1 MKKKINWLHFSLLG
15 SIFCLPLFE
24 APKTYFFLLFVVVW
38 LLKAK
43 KNRSWGGQWRVIDS
57 ILLLWIVSALLVS
70 INANVNYG
78 YSLSGFFDVFRYV
91 LIGWLVSRTYFSDR
105 EIQIIVIVLSI
116 SSLSALIQAFLDCPA
131 GGECFELNS
140 VGHVN
145 HSAIYLLVS
154 ASLLVSFLVF
164 WQQEINKAIK
174 IFLWVVLLIFAWSI
188 FDTES
193 RAASVGVVFLS
204 LFIIGFW
211 LRKCKSKKRVLLTFF
226 CISSLLLIA
235 MVRPPDFMV
244 RHSKLTKF
252 FKNSE
257 TPREKIRRFSY
268 HAFRLNP
275 MMGIGFGNYNRLT
288 LESIRGRVIST
299 EGDFDESLYMVNAH
313 AHNIYYTYL
322 ISGGIIVTSIFLWF
336 WGWLVYMLYSVR
348 NKLGGVG
355 DSLWSA
361 SVCIVLIDL
370 GIGVVNTTLHHEVAM
385 LSMIII
391 SLFIGCYRQA
401 EIFLSDNREG
411 IYTNI

>member
-43 KNRSWGGQWRVIDS
+43 KSRCWGGQWRVIDS
-57 ILLLWIVSALLVS
+57 ILLLWLVSVLLVS

-78 YSLSGFFDVFRYV
+78 YSFSGFFDVFRYV
-91 LIGWLVSRTYFSDR
+91 LVGWLVSRTYYSER
-105 EIQIIVIVLSI
+105 EIQIIVVVLAT
-116 SSLSALIQAFLDCPA
+116 SSLFAVIQAFIDCPV

-154 ASLLVSFLVF
+154 ASLLASFLVF
-164 WQQEINKAIK
+164 WHQVINQYIK
-174 IFLWVVLLIFAWSI
+174 IFLWVILFVFAWSI

-193 RAASVGVVFLS
+193 RAASVGTIFLS

-211 LRKCKSKKRVLLTFF
+211 LRKYKSKKRMLFTFF
-226 CISSLLLIA
+226 CISALLLVVI
-235 MVRPPDFMV
+235 VRPPEFMV

-257 TPREKIRRFSY
+257 TPRGKIRRFSY

-275 MMGIGFGNYNRLT
+275 TMGIGFGNYKRLT
-288 LESIRGRVIST
+288 LESIRERVISA
-299 EGDFDESLYMVNAH
+299 EGNFDESLYMVNAH

-322 ISGGIIVTSIFLWF
+322 ISGGVMATSIFLWF
-336 WGWLVYMLYSVR
+336 WGWLVYILYSVR
-348 NKLGGVG
+348 NKLDGVG
-355 DSLWSA
+355 DSLWAA
-361 SVCIVLIDL
+361 SICIVLINL

-385 LSMIII
+385 LSMVII
-391 SLFIGCYRQA
+391 SLFIG
-401 EIFLSDNREG
+401 FNRPPEG
-411 IYTNI
+411 G